1 MERRNESFAFFYGPR
16 LLKDWK
22 VTMHIVYVSDG
33 KAGHRSQALGLF
45 KAMQRQYTSTVTFQ
59 EISIDD
65 LPVATLL
72 SGVFSHQVKAIQQ
85 VPTYIFGVG
94 SHTHFR
100 VWLLGQVYKQAK
112 TVILMKPSLPVAW
125 FDYSVIPEHDGMAAS
140 KKILITQG
148 ALNPIV
154 DEGRHQMGRVLIALG
169 GSSKRHQWNAAKVL
183 QAIEQIVEQ
192 NPNSEIILTTSRR
205 TPKAFLAEL
214 KQLKNI
220 EKVQIFPVEDTP
232 QGWIFEEMQKAEAVW
247 VTEDSVSMIY
257 EALTAGCKVGVI
269 EVDRLKEDRI
279 TKSVDEILKQ
289 GLVSL
294 QTTLTDLNLAAEFK
308 ETDRIAK
315 KIVLGP

>member
-1 MERRNESFAFFYGPR
+1 
-16 LLKDWK
+16 
-22 VTMHIVYVSDG
+22 MHIVYVSDG

-45 KAMQRQYTSTVTFQ
+45 KAMQRQSQEAVTFQ

-65 LPVATLL
+65 LPIATLISVL
-72 SGVFSHQVKAIQQ
+72 FSHQVHA
-85 VPTYIFGVG
+85 VEHEPTYIFGVG

-100 VWLLGQVYKQAK
+100 VWLLGKVYNKAK
-112 TVILMKPSLPVAW
+112 TIILMKPSLPFAW
-125 FDYSVIPEHDGMAAS
+125 FDYAVIPQHDGIQAS
-140 KKILITQG
+140 NKVLTTQG

-154 DEGRHQMGRVLIALG
+154 NEERHQHGRILIALG

-183 QAIEQIVEQ
+183 HAIQQIVEL

-220 EKVQIFPVEDTP
+220 EKVQIFPVEVTP

-279 TKSVDEILKQ
+279 TTSVDHLFHQQYITRF
-289 GLVSL
+289 
-294 QTTLTDLNLAAEFK
+294 TTLSQLAQPQYFAEATRVAVEIFK
-308 ETDRIAK
+308 
-315 KIVLGP
+315 

>member
-1 MERRNESFAFFYGPR
+1 M
-16 LLKDWK
+16 
-22 VTMHIVYVSDG
+22 
-33 KAGHRSQALGLF
+33 
-45 KAMQRQYTSTVTFQ
+45 
-59 EISIDD
+59 
-65 LPVATLL
+65 
-72 SGVFSHQVKAIQQ
+72 
-85 VPTYIFGVG
+85 
-94 SHTHFR
+94 
-100 VWLLGQVYKQAK
+100 
-112 TVILMKPSLPVAW
+112 
-125 FDYSVIPEHDGMAAS
+125 
-140 KKILITQG
+140 
-148 ALNPIV
+148 
-154 DEGRHQMGRVLIALG
+154 G

-183 QAIEQIVEQ
+183 QMIEQIVEH

-205 TPKAFLAEL
+205 TPKVFLAEL

-220 EKVQIFPVEDTP
+220 EKVQIFPVEVTP

-294 QTTLTDLNLAAEFK
+294 QTTLTDLNLASEFK